1 MTIAMEIETER
12 FVLRSLT
19 ARDVTERYLSWL
31 REVDVKR
38 YISAARNTKGLA
50 DLKRYVNE
58 RADRE
63 DVLFLGIFDR
73 MTGVHVGN
81 IKYEPVDSR
90 LRYTIV
96 GILIG
101 DSAYRGKGVTAEVIR
116 ASGEWLRDH
125 RNIEQIVLGV
135 EDGNRAAVRAY
146 EKAGFVISATP
157 YIPRTSPEIT
167 TMVWYP

>member
-1 MTIAMEIETER
+1 MAIAMEIEAGR

-19 ARDVTERYLSWL
+19 ARDVTERYLGWL
-31 REVDVKR
+31 RESDAKR
-38 YISAARNTKGLA
+38 YISAARDTKDLA
-50 DLKRYVNE
+50 DLKRYVSE

-63 DVLFLGIFDR
+63 DVLFLGIFEKT
-73 MTGVHVGN
+73 TGVHVGN

-90 LRYTIV
+90 LRYAIM

-101 DSAYRGKGVTAEVIR
+101 DSAFRGKGVTAEVIR

-146 EKAGFVISATP
+146 EKAGFVISTTP
-157 YIPRTSPEIT
+157 HIPQTSPEIT